1 MESTR
6 IEQRLLNPIEGSPF
20 LSNSVPPSHV
30 RTHVI
35 ILTIFSYIV
44 TISDDPLDSWLIFS
58 FKWVHHFYLN
68 MLLL

>member
-1 MESTR
+1 MGSIR
-6 IEQRLLNPIEGSPF
+6 IEQNLIEGGGFSPTMF
-20 LSNSVPPSHV
+20 PPSHV

-44 TISDDPLDSWLIFS
+44 TISDDPLDPLLIFS
-58 FKWVHHFYLN
+58 FKWVHYFYLN